1 MLRTHGRVASCQ
13 PAAALSVSCL
23 VAVCL
28 SFTHSTH
35 SFACPISPRLFRLSV
50 SPLRPL
56 FLSLFFFNLSLS
68 LSFFR
73 DWRSNS
79 LAPLQRRTCAHLPAK
94 IFFRSGVRA
103 DDTHRDARRNSCQ
116 MYLLR
121 VTFTRRKS
129 LLSGRYRY
137 SLRRVEMYERAN
149 ACAEQTLQFIR
160 TVSGSR
166 FKTNLKSSLLA

>member
-35 SFACPISPRLFRLSV
+35 SFARPISPRLFRFSV
-50 SPLRPL
+50 SPSTLFSLLLPL
-56 FLSLFFFNLSLS
+56 PPPLSLRLPFYLFFN

-73 DWRSNS
+73 DGRSNS

-94 IFFRSGVRA
+94 IFFRSARAIPTAMSAEIHARCSFSSCHVRA
-103 DDTHRDARRNSCQ
+103 KEI
-116 MYLLR
+116 
-121 VTFTRRKS
+121 FE
-129 LLSGRYRY
+129 RYH
-137 SLRRVEMYERAN
+137 
-149 ACAEQTLQFIR
+149 
-160 TVSGSR
+160 
-166 FKTNLKSSLLA
+166 KTY